1 MIFFIDLFC
10 GAGGVSTGV
19 EQAKYRGKKAARVIA
34 CVNHDPLAIQSH
46 KANHR
51 NVWHFVEDIKTLD
64 VSVLASLAAQYRKK
78 YPGCIIILWASLECT
93 NHSIA
98 KGGLSR
104 DGDSRTLCD
113 HMDRYVKAINPDYL
127 QIENVREFRN
137 HGPIRIKCSG
147 SHNDRSDLAVDKKNE
162 FIFVPYKERA
172 KEYFNAWRDRICALG
187 YKYEDRDINSA
198 DQGEF
203 TSRIR
208 YYAQFAKPHLPI
220 AWPEQTHTKSPL
232 KGSRLKKWKPV
243 KEVLNFSVKG
253 KSIFN
258 RKKALSTKT
267 MARIY
272 SGLIKYVA
280 GGKAAYDQ
288 VKTSGVVSALGN
300 GDGSFLS
307 LYYSGDPDSKNSSV
321 SAPARTIT
329 TIDHHSLV
337 QTSAYLPKLHNDRWL
352 DKNYSSE
359 LNHQSIDQPA
369 GTITTKDHYSL
380 VKACHFLDRQFSSGS
395 KHQSIDAPAGT
406 LLTVPKMNLVSIEQE
421 SPFLMDTNYN
431 NLGSSILAP
440 MPTILACRKHHY
452 LISTAA
458 TGNGIVVY
466 DQASGEYLI
475 PIYENDCSYTVLV
488 KEFMA
493 LYGLSDIFFRM
504 LEVDELKVIQGF
516 PLNYYLAGTKETQK
530 KFIGN
535 SVTPK
540 VPKAMIEATCQAL
553 SASVN
558 TFRIAA

>member
-19 EQAKYRGKKAARVIA
+19 EQARYRGKKAARVIA

-147 SHNDRSDLAVDKKNE
+147 SHADRSDLAVDKNSG
-162 FIFVPYKERA
+162 FIFVPFKERA

-220 AWPEQTHTKSPL
+220 AWPDQTHTKSPL

-272 SGLIKYVA
+272 SGLVKYVA
-280 GGKAAYDQ
+280 GGKVAYEQ
-288 VKTSGVVSALGN
+288 VKTSGVVSARGK

-307 LYYSGDPDSKNSSV
+307 LYYSGNPDSKNSSV
-321 SAPARTIT
+321 AAPARTIT
-329 TIDHHSLV
+329 TVDHHSLV
-337 QTSAYLPKLHNDRWL
+337 QTAAYAPKLHSDKWL

-359 LNHQSIDQPA
+359 FNHQSIDQPA

-395 KHQSIDAPAGT
+395 KHQSIEAPAGT
-406 LLTVPKMNLVSIEQE
+406 LLTVPKMNLVSIEKE
-421 SPFLMDTNYN
+421 SPFLMDTNFN
-431 NLGSSILAP
+431 NNGSSISAP
-440 MPTILACRKHHY
+440 MPTILACRKQHY
-452 LISTAA
+452 LISPVACD
-458 TGNGIVVY
+458 NGIVVY
-466 DQASGEYLI
+466 DQATGEYLI
-475 PIYENDCSYTVLV
+475 PIHDDDCSFTVLV

-504 LEVDELKVIQGF
+504 LVVDELKVIQGF
-516 PLNYYLAGTKETQK
+516 PLNYYLAGSKETQK

-540 VPKAMIEATCQAL
+540 VPKAMIEATYRAVFASL
-553 SASVN
+553 SLL
-558 TFRIAA
+558 RIAA